1 MRVSFSQAQK
11 NDPGSRSG
19 VKIPYSPGKRKTS
32 KILWWSI
39 LALVFTPLAV
49 LLWNIFAGWI
59 FVTSPGM
66 ITMDSYAVKAPES
79 GYIKD
84 VFIKKGLDAGAGFT
98 AMTLVRQPSPEILER
113 IALMKA
119 ERDALEISLKQA
131 KPLPAISTKAADQNV
146 VFFKKELETMK
157 RLMDQGAA
165 TRAEVN
171 LAEQSL
177 RSAVAQRGSLLS
189 ARAEPSAANDIR
201 SRIDYLERSI
211 SYLEG
216 LNGSSYAVTLK
227 NAGRVQSVE
236 VVSGQSVRAGQELM
250 WIADPATA
258 KVTAYV
264 APENFAK
271 IKLDTEANVVLPGRS
286 KKIRA
291 TVQEMPTLS
300 QSTPGGLGSRTIL
313 SSRSVTV
320 YLSLKDPL
328 PDDRIVDGL
337 PVKVEWGLRSFF

>member
-1 MRVSFSQAQK
+1 MRNK
-11 NDPGSRSG
+11 N
-19 VKIPYSPGKRKTS
+19 
-32 KILWWSI
+32 
-39 LALVFTPLAV
+39 
-49 LLWNIFAGWI
+49 
-59 FVTSPGM
+59 
-66 ITMDSYAVKAPES
+66 
-79 GYIKD
+79 
-84 VFIKKGLDAGAGFT
+84 
-98 AMTLVRQPSPEILER
+98 
-113 IALMKA
+113 
-119 ERDALEISLKQA
+119 
-131 KPLPAISTKAADQNV
+131 
-146 VFFKKELETMK
+146 
-157 RLMDQGAA
+157 
-165 TRAEVN
+165 
-171 LAEQSL
+171 L

-216 LNGSSYAVTLK
+216 LNGSSYDVTLK
-227 NAGRVQSVE
+227 KAGRVQSVE

>member
-1 MRVSFSQAQK
+1 MRVSFSQSQK
-11 NDPGSRSG
+11 NDPEVRAG
-19 VKIPYSPGKRKTS
+19 VRIPYSPGKRSVS
-32 KILWWSI
+32 KLLWWSI
-39 LALVFTPLAV
+39 LAFVFAPLLI
-49 LLWNIFAGWI
+49 LLWNLIFGWFFI
-59 FVTSPGM
+59 SSPG
-66 ITMDSYAVKAPES
+66 IISLDSYPLTAAENGVITE
-79 GYIKD
+79 IR
-84 VFIKKGLDAGAGFT
+84 VKKGSDVQAGSI
-98 AMTLVRQPSPEILER
+98 AMRLQREPSPELLNQT
-113 IALMKA
+113 ALMKA
-119 ERDALEISLKQA
+119 ERDALEISLRQA
-131 KPLPAISTKAADQNV
+131 KPLPVISTNAADRNV
-146 VFFKKELETMK
+146 EFFEKELETMK

-171 LAEQSL
+171 LAEQNL

-291 TVQEMPTLS
+291 TLQEMPTLS
-300 QSTPGGLGSRTIL
+300 QSTPGGLGSRMIL
-313 SSRSVTV
+313 SSKSVTV
-320 YLSLKDPL
+320 YLRLKDPL
-328 PDDRIVDGL
+328 PEDRIVDGL